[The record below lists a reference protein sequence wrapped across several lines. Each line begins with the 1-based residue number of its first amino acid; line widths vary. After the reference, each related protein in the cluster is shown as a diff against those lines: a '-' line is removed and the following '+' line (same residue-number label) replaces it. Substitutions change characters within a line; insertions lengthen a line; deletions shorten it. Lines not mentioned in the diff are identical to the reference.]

1 MPKMTK
7 TLLLLLCTYFQL
19 LVFSDESKPSDS
31 YYVKD
36 FSYIKGMPG
45 FSDKLLDIHFTLYAG
60 YVKNCNLL
68 QEMLQN
74 LANEDKASSYEY
86 SALKR
91 RFSWEFDG
99 MRLHEYYFENLGGD
113 GKIDPNSGIYKALLG
128 RFGSYEKWKKE
139 FVSLGMSRGVG
150 WVVLYI
156 EEAGGLLHN
165 IWVNE
170 HNVGNLVGCKI
181 LFAMDVWEHA
191 YMIEYELDRSKYI
204 GAVFQNTDWKIVEK
218 RYEKYAKK

>member
-1 MPKMTK
+1 MAK
-7 TLLLLLCTYFQL
+7 TTRILLLLLCAYIQL
-19 LVFSDESKPSDS
+19 FAFADVSKTTDS
-31 YYVKD
+31 YQVRD
-36 FSYIKGMPG
+36 FSYLKGMPG

-68 QEMLQN
+68 QGTLQG
-74 LANEDKASSYEY
+74 LADEDKASSYEY

-113 GKIDPNSGIYKALLG
+113 GKIDLNSGIYKALSG
-128 RFGSYEKWKKE
+128 RFGTYEKWKKE
-139 FVSLGMSRGVG
+139 FTSLGMSRGIG

-156 EEAGGLLHN
+156 EEGSGLLHN

-170 HNVGNLVGCKI
+170 HNVGNLVGSKI
-181 LFAMDVWEHA
+181 VFAMDVWEHA
-191 YMIEYELDRSKYI
+191 YMVEYELDRSKYI
-204 GAVFQNTDWKIVEK
+204 GAVFQNIDWKVVEK
-218 RYEKYAKK
+218 RYEKYAQK